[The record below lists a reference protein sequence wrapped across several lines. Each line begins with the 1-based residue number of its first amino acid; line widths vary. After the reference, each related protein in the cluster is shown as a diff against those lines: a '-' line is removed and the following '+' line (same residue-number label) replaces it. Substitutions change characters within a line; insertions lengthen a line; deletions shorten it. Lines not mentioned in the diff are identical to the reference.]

1 MGRLLVHIATGPENP
16 TRAALGLL
24 VARSALEGGHAVDLF
39 LAGDAVAL
47 LRPSTL
53 DAGAGIGTGPLRG
66 HVDALVA
73 GGARIHASGQSS
85 KARDL
90 TPESVGDVPVTF
102 APPDVLVRLVF
113 EADRV
118 LTY

>member
-24 VARSALEGGHAVDLF
+24 VARTALGAGHQVDLF
-39 LAGDAVAL
+39 LAGDAVGL
-47 LRPSTL
+47 LRPATV
-53 DAGAGIGTGPLRG
+53 DAGAGIGTGSMREHL
-66 HVDALVA
+66 DALVA
-73 GGARIHASGQSS
+73 GGAAFYASGQSS
-85 KARDL
+85 KARGLGADQ
-90 TPESVGDVPVTF
+90 VGDVAVQF
-102 APPDVLVRLVF
+102 APPDVLVRLTF